1 MGYFKDV
8 LGILLLKDEAYK
20 KVGNDRYAFK
30 KFILAHFIST
40 YAISLFFGTLIMIGI
55 QFLGDIQV
63 GVLVP
68 LLILLVLPLPLLLA
82 YYVCTFI
89 SHIIGLAVGGRPH
102 NFRDF
107 FKVYN
112 YVNPVLNPLL
122 FLGGNVLG
130 PILGIWGFCIL
141 YKTYRNIHRLSPWK
155 AGTAIAAHIILLL
168 AFILVIFA
176 SFFYLVTS
184 TA

>member
-8 LGILLLKDEAYK
+8 LGLLLLKDEAYK
-20 KVGNDRYAFK
+20 KVGNDRQAFK

-40 YAISLFFGTLIMIGI
+40 YALSLFFGTLILIGI
-55 QFLGDIQV
+55 QFLANVKI

-68 LLILLVLPLPLLLA
+68 LLILLILPLPLLLA
-82 YYVCTFI
+82 NYVCTFI

-102 NFRDF
+102 KFGDF

-122 FLGGNVLG
+122 IIGGNILG
-130 PILGIWGFCIL
+130 PIIGIWQLCIL
-141 YKTYRNIHRLSPWK
+141 YKTYRNIHRLNLWK
-155 AGTAIAAHIILLL
+155 AGAAIAVHIMLLL
-168 AFILVIFA
+168 VFILVIFV
-176 SFFYLVTS
+176 SFFYLIAS